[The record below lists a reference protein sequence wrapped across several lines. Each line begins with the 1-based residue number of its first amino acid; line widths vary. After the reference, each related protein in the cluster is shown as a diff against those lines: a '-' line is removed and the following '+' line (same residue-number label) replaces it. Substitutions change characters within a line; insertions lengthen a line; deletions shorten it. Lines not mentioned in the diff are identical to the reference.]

1 MTIASSPIG
10 APSGDAEVSPGIDVE
25 DVRSTL
31 GSRLFSLGAA
41 IVGAVAAMF
50 SGFAWASGDKTRIIL
65 PLVLLG
71 VLVFGVLALT
81 RFAAFVYLVLGMRA
95 SIDLFKLSGPSAGNT
110 VTNSAA
116 SRALDPSSILGVLF
130 LLAAAI
136 WLISRYYDQGHLRGS
151 RLRLLLV
158 LFWASGIVS
167 VLGSSIPLVSAMETL
182 RIGTVVMMFVVLEQ
196 VIVDRKAMKRVLVA
210 AYASMLFPLLYTFYG
225 FATGQPSA
233 EVKGGFTRITGP
245 FSQSTTYGRYLAFMI
260 IFGVAV
266 FPYLKGRIKIAMGVI
281 LGISSVFLLLTLT
294 RGALAGAIAGL
305 VVVMIVQRSKT
316 LFVGFALATVLGLAL
331 APGLWSRL
339 TEVTTT
345 QQVGGAPT
353 GNTLVWR
360 LDYWTQVLPLANANP
375 ITGIGLNVTQYKTG
389 AAKQPHNDFIRAYVE
404 TGLLGLVTFV
414 TALWAMVR
422 MGRQAV
428 RRAAPDSLDR
438 GVAVGYLGAVVAYV
452 LQSAGANVMSNV
464 VCLLYLIAFAGAA
477 SFVARQPD
485 RLLLPPSAFHIST
498 SSISGQH

>member
-1 MTIASSPIG
+1 MTALDRAIRAGSDTPSRPASTRGSKLLSLVGAIIG
-10 APSGDAEVSPGIDVE
+10 A
-25 DVRSTL
+25 T
-31 GSRLFSLGAA
+31 
-41 IVGAVAAMF
+41 AAMF

-65 PLVLLG
+65 PLAALG
-71 VLVFGVLALT
+71 ALTFGVLALT
-81 RFAAFVYLVLGMRA
+81 RFAAFVYLIIGMRA
-95 SIDLFKLSGPSAGNT
+95 SIDLFKLSGSAAGNT
-110 VTNSAA
+110 ATNSAA

-130 LLAAAI
+130 LLAAGI
-136 WLISRYYDQGHLRGS
+136 WLISRYYEKGHLRGS
-151 RLRLLLV
+151 RLRFFLV
-158 LFWASGIVS
+158 LFWVAGIVS
-167 VLGSSIPLVSAMETL
+167 VLGSSFPLVSLMETL

-196 VIVDRKAMKRVLVA
+196 LIVDHKTMNRVLVA

-225 FATGQPSA
+225 FAIGQPSA

-266 FPYLKGRIKIAMGVI
+266 FPYLKGRVKIAMGVI

-305 VVVMIVQRSKT
+305 VVVMVVQRSKA
-316 LFVGFALATVLGLAL
+316 LFVGFVLATVLGLTL

-375 ITGIGLNVTQYKTG
+375 VTGIGLNVTQYKTS

-414 TALWAMVR
+414 AALWAMVA

-428 RRAAPDSLDR
+428 RRSPPASLDR
-438 GVAVGYLGAVVAYV
+438 GIAVGYLGAAVAYV
-452 LQSAGANVMSNV
+452 LQSIGANVMSNV
-464 VCLLYLIAFAGAA
+464 VCLVYLIAFAAAA
-477 SFVARQPD
+477 SFVGRQPE
-485 RLLLPPSAFHIST
+485 RQPLITPPSPLAVATNEH
-498 SSISGQH
+498 H